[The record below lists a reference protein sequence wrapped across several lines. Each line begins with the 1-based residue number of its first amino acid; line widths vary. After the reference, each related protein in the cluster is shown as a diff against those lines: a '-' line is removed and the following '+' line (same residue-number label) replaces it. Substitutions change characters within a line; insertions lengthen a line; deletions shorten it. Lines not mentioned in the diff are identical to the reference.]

1 MEISRQKSDGAAPFL
16 RNWRLRKMP
25 ANRAATGQSGVVP
38 PIRRV
43 HVRRA
48 VRVRVRAFVGPPT
61 EKGEGEVLSPP

>member
-1 MEISRQKSDGAAPFL
+1 ML
-16 RNWRLRKMP
+16 

-48 VRVRVRAFVGPPT
+48 VRGVRAFVGPPT

>member
-1 MEISRQKSDGAAPFL
+1 
-16 RNWRLRKMP
+16 MP

-48 VRVRVRAFVGPPT
+48 GHLRAFVGPPT

>member
-1 MEISRQKSDGAAPFL
+1 
-16 RNWRLRKMP
+16 MP

-48 VRVRVRAFVGPPT
+48 ARVVRAFVGQPT
-61 EKGEGEVLSPP
+61 EKGEVLSPP

>member
-1 MEISRQKSDGAAPFL
+1 
-16 RNWRLRKMP
+16 MP
-25 ANRAATGQSGVVP
+25 ANRAATGQCGVVP

-48 VRVRVRAFVGPPT
+48 ARVRVRAFVGPPT

>member
-1 MEISRQKSDGAAPFL
+1 
-16 RNWRLRKMP
+16 MP

-48 VRVRVRAFVGPPT
+48 VHAFVGPPT

>member
-1 MEISRQKSDGAAPFL
+1 ML
-16 RNWRLRKMP
+16 

-48 VRVRVRAFVGPPT
+48 ARVRVRAFVGPPT
-61 EKGEGEVLSPP
+61 EKGEGRGPFTSINIHDARLLVHPAM

>member
-16 RNWRLRKMP
+16 RNKRLRKMP

-48 VRVRVRAFVGPPT
+48 VRVRAFVGPPT